1 MHGAGRHRALE
12 VTLAGVALAVA
23 LAHGLVIPVTGEQRQ
38 CDQCVEQTINHRGL
52 PNCRSCPTGI
62 GVPVL
67 LRMHDP
73 LLAAIDAWIAAQGEP
88 LSRPEGALVRSER
101 RRQSL
106 SRRQPRSRRPGIR
119 PPRA

>member
-1 MHGAGRHRALE
+1 M
-12 VTLAGVALAVA
+12 
-23 LAHGLVIPVTGEQRQ
+23 TGKQRQ

-73 LLAAIDAWIAAQGEP
+73 LLAAVDAWIAAQDVP
-88 LSRPEGALVRSER
+88 ISRPEGAR
-101 RRQSL
+101 RLIEMGLESAKKGGKAR
-106 SRRQPRSRRPGIR
+106 
-119 PPRA
+119 